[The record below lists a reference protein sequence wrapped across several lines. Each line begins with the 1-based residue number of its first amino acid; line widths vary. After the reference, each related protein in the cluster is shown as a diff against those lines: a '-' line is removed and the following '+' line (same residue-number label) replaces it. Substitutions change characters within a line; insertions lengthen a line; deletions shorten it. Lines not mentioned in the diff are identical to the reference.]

1 MRMAPILRP
10 AQVADDPAVADCPI
24 RKKRMAQMQIKRP
37 PEGGPLLS
45 GIPYPASI
53 DADQASPIASR
64 EALPPTAVVLM
75 VRVFSVTKR
84 LR

>member
-10 AQVADDPAVADCPI
+10 ARVADDPAVADCPI
-24 RKKRMAQMQIKRP
+24 RKKRMAQIKMP

>member
-1 MRMAPILRP
+1 MA
-10 AQVADDPAVADCPI
+10 
-24 RKKRMAQMQIKRP
+24 QIKRP

-45 GIPYPASI
+45 GIQYLASI
-53 DADQASPIASR
+53 DVDQASPIASR

>member
-1 MRMAPILRP
+1 MRMGPILRP
-10 AQVADDPAVADCPI
+10 ARVADDPALADCPI
-24 RKKRMAQMQIKRP
+24 RKKRMAQIKRP

-45 GIPYPASI
+45 GIQYPASI

-75 VRVFSVTKR
+75 VRVFSVTNR
-84 LR
+84 PR

>member
-1 MRMAPILRP
+1 MM
-10 AQVADDPAVADCPI
+10 V
-24 RKKRMAQMQIKRP
+24 QIKRP

-53 DADQASPIASR
+53 DIDADQASPIASK

-75 VRVFSVTKR
+75 VRVFSVTNR
-84 LR
+84 PR